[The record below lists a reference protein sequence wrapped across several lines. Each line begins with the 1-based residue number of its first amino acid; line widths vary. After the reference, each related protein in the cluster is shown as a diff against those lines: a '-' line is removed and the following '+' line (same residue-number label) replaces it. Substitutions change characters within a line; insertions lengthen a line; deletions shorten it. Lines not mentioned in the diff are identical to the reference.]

1 MEDDMTAFKR
11 EVERLINRYNFDAE
25 AGTPD
30 YILAEMV
37 EKYLRTEIFRHR
49 EVTRH
54 KSRHNNQEPLIP

>member
-1 MEDDMTAFKR
+1 MEEDWRTFKR
-11 EVERLINRYNFDAE
+11 ELESLINRYSLDAE

-37 EKYLRTEIFRHR
+37 ENYLRIEIFRHR

-54 KSRHNNQEPLIP
+54 KSRHNNQEPLI